1 MHNFRVWAPNAQ
13 KMTLVLCAK
22 ADAREEQRLPMGGPD
37 DRGWWSVAADAA
49 YGDEY
54 AYLVDDDESPVPD
67 PRSPSQPHGVH
78 GPSQIYDHGEFR
90 WSDPSWRGVPLSG
103 AVIYELHVGTFTPQ
117 GTFDSA
123 IERLPYLADLGIT
136 HIEVM
141 PIAAFPGEF
150 GWGYDGVS
158 LFAVTEKYGGPDA
171 FKRFVDACHAQS
183 LAVVLDVVYNHF
195 GPVGN
200 YTSKFGPYLTTMHHT
215 PWGDAINFEAA
226 GSDEVRRFFCDN
238 ALMWMRD
245 YHVDG
250 LRLDAVHE
258 FVDRSAKH
266 FMEQMASEVEVLSAT
281 VGRRLVLIAESDLN
295 DPRVVRPGEAGG
307 MGIDA
312 QWSDDF
318 HHSLF
323 TVLSSQ
329 PAGMGYYDDFGTMA
343 DLAKSLKDVFV
354 YDGRYSKYRKRS
366 HGRSASGLSAHH
378 FVVFLQNHDQVGNR
392 AVGDRIDQI
401 VGLPRAKV
409 GLALVL
415 MAPFLPMIF
424 QGEEF
429 AASTPFQYF
438 AHHEDKDLAQA
449 VSDGRKREFAAFGW
463 DGDEVPDPEDRA
475 TFERSKLNWGELH
488 EGIHSEMHAW
498 VRDLIHLRRSA
509 GGLNNGDLQGERVDF
524 SEEKRWLVMSRG
536 AITLMMNVGEHSVE
550 LPNQEE
556 LPLRLASGPGIR
568 MEGKAVHL
576 PKDTVVILAREQ

>member
-1 MHNFRVWAPNAQ
+1 MHNFRVWAPMAER
-13 KMTLVLCAK
+13 MTLVLRAK
-22 ADAREEQRLPMGGPD
+22 GETRPEQRLAMQGPD
-37 DRGWWSVAADAA
+37 DRGWWILSADAA
-49 YGDEY
+49 TGDDY
-54 AYLVDDDESPVPD
+54 AYLIDDDTIAIPD
-67 PRSPSQPHGVH
+67 PRSALQPHGVH
-78 GPSQIYDHGEFR
+78 GFSQIYDHDGFD
-90 WSDPSWRGVPLSG
+90 WTDANWRGVPLSG
-103 AVIYELHVGTFTPQ
+103 AVLYELHIGTFTQQ
-117 GTFDSA
+117 GSFDSA
-123 IERLPYLADLGIT
+123 IEQLPYLADLGIT
-136 HIEVM
+136 HVEVM
-141 PIAAFPGEF
+141 PIASFSGEF

-158 LFAVTEKYGGPDA
+158 LFAVTQNYGGPDA
-171 FKRFVDACHAQS
+171 FKRFVDACHMHS
-183 LAVVLDVVYNHF
+183 LAVVVDVVYNHF

-200 YTSKFGPYLTTMHHT
+200 YAARFGPYLTQVHHT

-258 FVDRSAKH
+258 FMDRSAKH
-266 FMEQMASEVEVLSAT
+266 FMEQLACEVEVLSAT

-295 DPRVVRPGEAGG
+295 DPRIVLPEEAGG

-323 TVLSSQ
+323 TVLSKQ

-343 DLAKSLKDVFV
+343 DLAKSLKEVFV

-392 AVGDRIDQI
+392 AIGDRIDQVI
-401 VGLPRAKV
+401 GLPRAKI

-438 AHHEDKDLAQA
+438 ADHEDETLARA
-449 VSDGRKREFAAFGW
+449 VSEGRKREFAAFGW
-463 DGDEVPDPEDRA
+463 DADEVPDPDDRA
-475 TFERSKLNWGELH
+475 TFERSKINWDELH
-488 EGIHSEMHAW
+488 EGVHGEMLTW
-498 VRDLIHLRRSA
+498 VRDLIHLRRGTS
-509 GGLNNGDLQGERVDF
+509 GLNNGDLHGERVDF
-524 SEEKRWLVMSRG
+524 NEEKRWLVMSRG
-536 AITLMMNVGEHSVE
+536 AVTLMMNIGEDAVD
-550 LPNQEE
+550 LPNQDA
-556 LPLRLASGPGIR
+556 LPIRLSSGPNVR
-568 MEGKAVHL
+568 SDGKMVHL
-576 PKDTVVILAREQ
+576 PQDAVVILVREQ